1 MGILLTAG
9 SIHENS
15 GDEMRRAQTLASA
28 QEDGSSGVRGRKGV
42 EVPLEGPG
50 PLSGCGQ
57 CPLASIVC
65 ESPPTCR
72 PGSGLSAAL
81 SWGRR
86 LRRGGGQGRGLG
98 RRQGPLPPCLH
109 PGDVRVVGELES
121 LVSRRSDFALCFPD
135 GKPGEGESLCEGSWG
150 GSQTERVP

>member
-15 GDEMRRAQTLASA
+15 GDEMRRAQTLAGA

-86 LRRGGGQGRGLG
+86 LRRGGRGGAWAEGR
-98 RRQGPLPPCLH
+98 
-109 PGDVRVVGELES
+109 
-121 LVSRRSDFALCFPD
+121 ALCHHVCTL
-135 GKPGEGESLCEGSWG
+135 G
-150 GSQTERVP
+150 T

>member
-1 MGILLTAG
+1 
-9 SIHENS
+9 
-15 GDEMRRAQTLASA
+15 MRRAQTLASA

-86 LRRGGGQGRGLG
+86 LRRGGAGAGLG
-98 RRQGPLPPCLH
+98 PKAGPSATMSAPW
-109 PGDVRVVGELES
+109 GR
-121 LVSRRSDFALCFPD
+121 
-135 GKPGEGESLCEGSWG
+135 EGG
-150 GSQTERVP
+150 GRIGVTGQ